1 MTRRLIAFILVSTLL
16 LGGFLPSAAL
26 AGYAN
31 ASEWAKPELEKAAA
45 FGMIPRSLHDAD
57 MTQPITREEFAE
69 LAVLLYEKST
79 AKTAEAVSP
88 NPFTDTENPQVL
100 KAFALKIVNGTS
112 ATTFSPRE
120 LTNREQ
126 VATMLSR
133 TVRAI
138 SPDGDYTTTGAPT
151 FTDQQEISSWALE
164 HVLYMAKLGVIK
176 GSNGAFMPRAVTPAQ
191 IASGYATTTR
201 EQAVAMSVRS
211 YAQMEAITAPA
222 PQASAADSGLV
233 GSWGYSHSITNI
245 SMVVILTFNS
255 DGTYAKGVGSATPY
269 QVAVTSF
276 HGNYKVVGE
285 KILFYNRMKGYSSG
299 SDAWDMMMRDAI
311 LPRAD
316 GPVEDEELTFTLEGN
331 QLTLGS
337 STYTRGD

>member
-1 MTRRLIAFILVSTLL
+1 MTRRLFAFVLVSTLL
-16 LGGFLPSAAL
+16 LCGFRPSVAFAV
-26 AGYAN
+26 YSN
-31 ASEWAKPELEKAAA
+31 ASEWAKPELDKAAA
-45 FGMIPRSLHDAD
+45 LGLIPRSLHGAD

-79 AKTAEAVSP
+79 GRASEAASP
-88 NPFTDTENPQVL
+88 NPFTDTANPQVL
-100 KAFALKIVNGTS
+100 KALALKIVNGTS
-112 ATTFSPRE
+112 ATTFSPQE

-133 TVRAI
+133 TIRAI
-138 SPDGDYTTTGAPT
+138 SPNGDYATTGAPT
-151 FTDQQEISSWALE
+151 FTDQQEISDWALE

-191 IASGYATTTR
+191 VASGYATTTR

-211 YAQMEAITAPA
+211 YAQMGVTTAPTH
-222 PQASAADSGLV
+222 SGLV

-245 SMVVILTFNS
+245 SLVVILTFNS
-255 DGTYAKGVGSATPY
+255 DGTYSKGVGSATPY

-276 HGNYKVVGE
+276 HGNYKVVGD

-299 SDAWDMMMRDAI
+299 SDAWDMMMRDTI
-311 LPRAD
+311 LPRAE
-316 GPVEDEELTFTLEGN
+316 GPVEDEELAFQLEDD
-331 QLTLGS
+331 QLILGS